1 MLCSQI
7 KRLSRWA
14 MLTTLVGIVLVS
26 ASCSSLGPP
35 TKPTPTPLPTS
46 SISANPTYTVQRG
59 DVIKE
64 LKARGR
70 IVPVS
75 EQRLF
80 FRSSGYVR
88 EVYVRRNDTVKAG
101 QILADLEIGDLE
113 NQLAQAQINVEAAQV
128 EFVVAQQVIS
138 DTLIEAQSTLTVEQ
152 LRLEVARYYLQMEDQ
167 VPQQI
172 AVRIQEEAVKM
183 AELRLEKLQRGVD
196 PRLVQTV
203 EITRLAIERL
213 QAQIA
218 DSSIVAPLDGQ
229 VLALN
234 ISKGDNVTAFNQTV
248 MTLFDPAQSEV
259 SVELLPDQLKEMAE
273 GMTVSVKRGDQASEA
288 WQGVV
293 RLLPYPYGTGG
304 RGTGDQKDTS
314 ARITIQASFT
324 ETGLDLGNMVVVQV
338 VLENRADVLWLPP
351 GAIRNFEGRK
361 FVVIQEG
368 DRQRR
373 QNVVL
378 GIASDD
384 RVEIAEG
391 LEEGQTVVSP

>member
-14 MLTTLVGIVLVS
+14 MLTTLVGMVLVS

-259 SVELLPDQLKEMAE
+259 SVELLPDQL
-273 GMTVSVKRGDQASEA
+273 
-288 WQGVV
+288 
-293 RLLPYPYGTGG
+293 
-304 RGTGDQKDTS
+304 
-314 ARITIQASFT
+314 
-324 ETGLDLGNMVVVQV
+324 
-338 VLENRADVLWLPP
+338 
-351 GAIRNFEGRK
+351 
-361 FVVIQEG
+361 
-368 DRQRR
+368 
-373 QNVVL
+373 
-378 GIASDD
+378 
-384 RVEIAEG
+384 
-391 LEEGQTVVSP
+391 

>member
-1 MLCSQI
+1 
-7 KRLSRWA
+7 
-14 MLTTLVGIVLVS
+14 
-26 ASCSSLGPP
+26 
-35 TKPTPTPLPTS
+35 
-46 SISANPTYTVQRG
+46 VQRG